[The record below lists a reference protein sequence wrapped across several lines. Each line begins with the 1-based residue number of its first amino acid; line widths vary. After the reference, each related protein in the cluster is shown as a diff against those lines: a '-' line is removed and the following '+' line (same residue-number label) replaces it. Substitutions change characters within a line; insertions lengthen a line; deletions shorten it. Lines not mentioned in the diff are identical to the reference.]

1 MLSFARKIK
10 FYLVHKLQKI
20 VRRLIL
26 PARDRTEVFRQ
37 CIGYLEAN
45 ERRWKQRGS
54 KKASRLGVI
63 CEFGVWNGDSLLLIW
78 ESLRQ
83 LGLLSDRKWILYGFD
98 SFEGM
103 PDSNDNRDLHDV
115 IGAGSFRSVGKEQV
129 EKKLAKAG
137 IPPEQLKLNVGF
149 FEDSLNIEASKIIE
163 ERYVCFA
170 NIDTDYYSST
180 ILVLNWLEP
189 KLFDGAL
196 IYFDDIYFYNGNPH
210 KGQLRAI
217 DEFNSR
223 SSSAGLTQAL
233 GLDPVGRVY
242 LYWNNHLKEDG
253 SEGIQF

>member
-1 MLSFARKIK
+1 MRKFK
-10 FYLVHKLQKI
+10 SYLVHKVQKV
-20 VRRLIL
+20 VRRLVL
-26 PARDRTEVFRQ
+26 PTRHRAEVFRQ

-45 ERRWKQRGS
+45 ERRWRQRGS
-54 KKASRLGVI
+54 KRDSRLGAI

-78 ESLRQ
+78 ESLKQQR
-83 LGLLSDRKWILYGFD
+83 LLKDRKWTLYGFD

-115 IGAGSFRSVGKEQV
+115 IGVGSFRSIGKEYV
-129 EKKLAKAG
+129 ERKLAKAG
-137 IPPEQLKLNVGF
+137 IPPEQLKLTAGF
-149 FEDSLNIEASKIIE
+149 FEDSLSTEASRIIE
-163 ERYVCFA
+163 ERYVCFV

-180 ILVLNWLEP
+180 MVVLDWLEP

-196 IYFDDIYFYNGNPH
+196 IYFDDIYFYNGNPN

-242 LYWNNHLKEDG
+242 FYWNSHLQEED
-253 SEGIQF
+253 SEGLQF

>member
-1 MLSFARKIK
+1 LLNFTRKIK
-10 FYLVHKLQKI
+10 IYLVNKLQKV

-26 PARDRTEVFRQ
+26 PNRHRAEVFRQ
-37 CIGYLEAN
+37 SIGYLEAN

-54 KKASRLGVI
+54 KRASRLNAI

-78 ESLRQ
+78 ESLKQ
-83 LGLLSDRKWILYGFD
+83 QGLLSDRKWTLYGFD

-115 IGAGSFRSVGKEQV
+115 IGTGSFRSIGKEYV
-129 EKKLAKAG
+129 EKKLAKEG
-137 IPPEQLKLNVGF
+137 IPPEQLKLTAGF
-149 FEDSLNIEASKIIE
+149 FEDSLNVEASKIIE

-180 ILVLNWLEP
+180 MVVLDWLEP

-223 SSSAGLTQAL
+223 SSSAGLSQAL

-242 LYWNNHLKEDG
+242 LYWNSDLKEEE
-253 SEGIQF
+253 SEGLQF